1 MPQCDQ
7 VARLLFDIWPF
18 TTTKN
23 CQYTFKILPKWWNFA
38 KSGHTVVWKF
48 LATNFLSKIWWL
60 LGLLKT
66 LILSTNW
73 WSYFMVSFWKH
84 LDYFLFWSHWSWV
97 DTDESANRTT
107 YTLTSAIIILS
118 DQVTNKLLRNE
129 RKQCDQKARLVVEYL
144 AVYNSEN
151 WSNSIKVLPK

>member
-1 MPQCDQ
+1 MTRWQDYCLIFGHLQ
-7 VARLLFDIWPF
+7 QR
-18 TTTKN
+18 
-23 CQYTFKILPKWWNFA
+23 KIANI
-38 KSGHTVVWKF
+38 
-48 LATNFLSKIWWL
+48 LSKFCQSGEISPNLVTLSFESSWQQIFFQKFGDFW
-60 LGLLKT
+60 GFLKT